1 MADVTGDL
9 GGQPIALNNA
19 ATEATLKQL
28 VAAVTL
34 MAARAGKD
42 VNSQKKLEKELNQ
55 FVKQL
60 DLAETALA
68 KQGKATDKLSV
79 AQQKAAQDEAKRQ
92 KDLDDLHKREVK
104 RQQEVLD
111 KLKQQGDEYA
121 KAKSALNS
129 VAGGI
134 NSFGNTLFSLASSL
148 ANAGNNLEAGGA
160 VFETIPI
167 FGGMLANAFRAVTGS
182 AEKMYKNFNEM
193 GQVGANFGGSMS
205 RMMGTLR
212 GTGLSLESF
221 TAIVGKNAEAIRNLG
236 NNSAEGAERF
246 ARLSRNLKNSDA
258 GAALARLGYSTEDM
272 NEGMASYMQLLA
284 NTGQLQKMNDA
295 EITASTKQY
304 LIELDGVAKFTG
316 KNRQALEA
324 EAKARQEDAQFRSLQ
339 ARMDGKSAE
348 RLENTMKLFGP
359 ASQEAIKGI
368 LATGTASND
377 QAKTLAITSPRTF
390 QALQQLSAKIRA
402 GGTATQEELDRVQQM
417 YQQEGKA
424 IKGNATAMSLM
435 TFNADKHG
443 RLLVEQMNMGQK
455 QGTAA
460 QARTQAEIDAAKV
473 KEQEAAV
480 IKNAKDRMAELSNK
494 FLEILGSSGLLGPA
508 LAAMEKMLKFL
519 VPFMLESFI
528 FIANNIKPIG
538 YAMAGLGVAIG
549 ILTALIMANAAK
561 QAAAGLGLDKLI
573 KGTPKGINPGDFV
586 GPPAPPR
593 PSPAAGKAGLLS
605 KAMTPIA
612 GLFEKMGG
620 MLGRF
625 MGPLSGIFSSFSSL
639 GGMLL
644 RFAGPIGIVIGAFQL
659 VSSVMEEFGY
669 DFGDVADWFGEKI
682 KEVGAFIG
690 GLYDDYLKPVFT
702 FIGDLFKATIK
713 GIVYGITHFRLGL
726 LHLQDKFIKAGEF
739 LQDKVIDPLG
749 DFMHFLAD
757 GFGSFLDKV
766 LSMLPN
772 WAGGISEEEKQ
783 RRDQVRQ
790 AANEERKRDIERRNA
805 ARRTAADERQARI
818 REEEAN
824 IKKAEV
830 EREARKAAKERKKA
844 EEGATGA
851 TTARTEA
858 EQKAQQQATATS
870 TAPSSF
876 DDPTKLARE
885 YALQQA
891 GKRPTMGGGTTQAPA
906 QTPTAPAA
914 PPGSAQP
921 GMPPAGPPPSQAV
934 QQNMAMVEDAF
945 KKQGITDPKYIA
957 AVKANIMK
965 ETGGKSISE
974 NMNYGTTSN
983 QRIRDIFGSRAAGK
997 TDAELDQIK
1006 KDPTKMGEM
1015 MYGSGTKLGQQ
1026 MGNTEPGDGFKY
1038 RGRGFIQ
1045 LTGKNN
1051 YAAASKAIY
1060 GDDRLVKNPDLVND
1074 PNVAAQVSAWYMKKG
1089 QTSMAGRLGINTSNM
1104 SQADANLLAT
1114 SQIAGGDIRQKGKI
1128 GQEILGKVN
1137 AYSGQF
1143 GGGTVTPTTAAA
1155 QQSVTP
1161 TPPAATTSPQG
1172 TATPTGTSRPGA
1184 QRTQESAE
1192 SLLAQLN
1199 NKMDQLL
1206 MVNNRLADSNDKQLR
1221 VQRSISQGAMAA

>member
-60 DLAETALA
+60 DLAETALG
-68 KQGKATDKLSV
+68 KQNKATDKLST
-79 AQQKAAQDEAKRQ
+79 AQQKAAQEETKRQ
-92 KDLDDLHKREVK
+92 KDLDDLHKKEVK

-121 KAKSALNS
+121 KAKNALNS

-205 RMMGTLR
+205 RMMGSLR
-212 GTGLSLESF
+212 ETGLSLESF
-221 TAIVGKNAEAIRNLG
+221 TGIVAKNSESIRLLG

-258 GAALARLGYSTEDM
+258 GAALSRLGYSTEQM

-324 EAKARQEDAQFRSLQ
+324 EAKARMEDAQFRSLQ

-402 GGTATQEELDRVQQM
+402 GGSATQEELDRVQQM

-424 IKGNATAMSLM
+424 VKNNATAMSLM
-435 TFNADKHG
+435 TFQADKHG
-443 RLLVEQMNMGQK
+443 KLLVEQMNMGVK

-519 VPFMLESFI
+519 VPFMLESFT

-573 KGTPKGINPGDFV
+573 KGTPKGINPADFV

-639 GGMLL
+639 GGLLL

-669 DFGDVADWFGEKI
+669 DFGDVADWLGKKI
-682 KEVGAFIG
+682 KEVGAFIA

-702 FIGDLFKATIK
+702 FIGDLFKATVK

-749 DFMHFLAD
+749 DFMYFLAD

-772 WAGGISEEEKQ
+772 WAGGISNEEKQ
-783 RRDQVRQ
+783 RRDDARKL
-790 AANEERKRDIERRNA
+790 AADQRKIEIDKRNA
-805 ARRTAADERQARI
+805 ARKTSAEQRQASI
-818 REEEAN
+818 QQEEAN
-824 IKKAEV
+824 IARAET
-830 EREARKAAKERKKA
+830 EREARKAAKERAKEEKKAGDTTAARNKA
-844 EEGATGA
+844 EEDAKKSA
-851 TTARTEA
+851 EA
-858 EQKAQQQATATS
+858 AA
-870 TAPSSF
+870 APAKPDAY
-876 DDPTKLARE
+876 DDPTKLAAQ
-885 YALQQA
+885 YAQQQA
-891 GKRPTMGGGTTQAPA
+891 AKRPTMGGGSTV
-906 QTPTAPAA
+906 PAA
-914 PPGSAQP
+914 PPGSTPP

-934 QQNMAMVEDAF
+934 QANMAMVEDAL

-974 NMNYGTTSN
+974 NMNYGSTSN

-997 TDAELDQIK
+997 SDAELDQIK
-1006 KDPTKMGEM
+1006 KDPSKMGEM

-1089 QTSMAGRLGINTSNM
+1089 QSSMAGKLGINTGNM
-1104 SQADANLLAT
+1104 TQDQANLLAT

-1143 GGGTVTPTTAAA
+1143 GGGATSTPSTSATQQTVTP
-1155 QQSVTP
+1155 Q
-1161 TPPAATTSPQG
+1161 PARTEGGGRSANDPRRTDS
-1172 TATPTGTSRPGA
+1172 APGA
-1184 QRTQESAE
+1184 GRTQESAE
-1192 SLLAQLN
+1192 TLLAQLN

-1206 MVNNRLADSNDKQLR
+1206 AVNNRLADSNEKQLR